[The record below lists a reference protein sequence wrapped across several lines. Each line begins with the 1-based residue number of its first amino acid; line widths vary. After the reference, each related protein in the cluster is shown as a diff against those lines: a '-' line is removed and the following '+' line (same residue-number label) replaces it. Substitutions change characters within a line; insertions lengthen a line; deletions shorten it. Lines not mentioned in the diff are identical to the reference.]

1 MIMKR
6 FLEYIWLDSEQN
18 YRSKTKIFTSPI
30 DKEGEVKP
38 FGFELLPMWNYDG
51 SSTGQADGKDSEV
64 YLRPVYMV
72 RDPFRRQ
79 CDSWLVLCDTWL
91 PDGGPHPTNT
101 RAAAAKIFNNELASK
116 EKTLF
121 GLEQEFFIR
130 KSKKGYPLGMTKTL
144 YEKAK
149 SGEDIQG
156 PFYCGVGQGN
166 CFERKCMETTLQNL
180 VDSGLNITGMN
191 FEVAP
196 GQCEFQ
202 VLNEGIT
209 AADELHLLRYILI
222 RTAEEN
228 DLFIDL
234 HPKPFKLNING
245 SGCHTNYSSKTMR
258 EENGITAINASIGK
272 LAEKHKEHMAI
283 YGKDNN
289 LRMTGKHETS
299 DMETFSSGVADRC
312 SSIRIPRFTD
322 RDKCGYME
330 DRRPSSNMDP
340 YLVTSKIV
348 ETTLL

>member
-1 MIMKR
+1 MKR
-6 FLEYIWLDSEQN
+6 FLEYIWLDDKQN
-18 YRSKTKIFTSPI
+18 YRSKTKIHITPV
-30 DKEGEVKP
+30 DNGVEKEP
-38 FGFELLPMWNYDG
+38 FGFEALPMWNYDG
-51 SSTGQADGKDSEV
+51 SSTGQAEGGDSEV
-64 YLRPVYMV
+64 YIRPVYMV

-101 RAAAAKIFNNELASK
+101 RVNADKIFSNDVVKK
-116 EKTLF
+116 EEPLF

-130 KSKKGYPLGMTKTL
+130 KSKKGYPVGMTKNL
-144 YEKAK
+144 YERAK

-166 CFERKCMETTLQNL
+166 CFERKCMDDTLQNL

-209 AADELHLLRYILI
+209 AGDELHLLRYILI

-228 DLFIDL
+228 NLFIDF
-234 HPKPFKLNING
+234 HPKPFKINING
-245 SGCHTNYSSKTMR
+245 SGCHTNYSTRTMR
-258 EENGITAINASIGK
+258 AENGIVAINDAIKK
-272 LAEKHKEHMAI
+272 LEEKHKEHMDV
-283 YGKDNN
+283 YGAHNN

-299 DMETFSSGVADRC
+299 NMTTFSYGVADR
-312 SSIRIPRFTD
+312 SASIRIPRFTD
-322 RDKCGYME
+322 RDKRGYME
-330 DRRPSSNMDP
+330 DRRPASNMDP
-340 YLVTSKIV
+340 YIVTSKIA